1 MWLSTA
7 WSSGELVPGTSGLT
21 LFSIILRGRWNWFL
35 IVAWP
40 ALEPRGLSSSRSIG
54 SRESKRES
62 KREREREREKDTPPP
77 LKAEAAA
84 ATPVSSLVD
93 RPRSPPTQS
102 SFSLSLYIS
111 DCYLHSGLSLSSP
124 FSLFSFARYLPTLWL
139 ARIVSYVSEPQK

>member
-102 SFSLSLYIS
+102 SFSLSLSTSLIVTYTLA
-111 DCYLHSGLSLSSP
+111 CLSHLLSV
-124 FSLFSFARYLPTLWL
+124 SLVLRATCLPCGSL
-139 ARIVSYVSEPQK
+139 VSYRM